1 MVYAHSLVETVVY
14 ARLWE
19 AFKDW
24 LVSDNSDDIS
34 DISKF
39 ASDLSS
45 YWEMVNMRSSV
56 SGENE
61 TRNAVMVSLDKVMK
75 VFDRF
80 LQQCTSPT
88 SKLWLMYL
96 ETMDIVRR
104 YIYAER
110 SGNWTLHLATVEEML
125 PYLVS
130 AGHTKYTACVPQ
142 YITAMK
148 SLPASV
154 ELEFQMGNF
163 TVRRREGKFNGVW
176 ADMALEQTFNK
187 DARTKLFSGITKNK
201 PDVAKYLKALLVITA
216 ISEETLKM
224 AHMTRSVD
232 SEDSPGRKDDQP
244 ISREHEAH

>member
-1 MVYAHSLVETVVY
+1 MIDGEVCQPGTTKKIMAGNDYYQMVYAHSLVETAVY

-19 AFKDW
+19 AFEDW

-39 ASDLSS
+39 ASDLGSF
-45 YWEMVNMRSSV
+45 WEMVNMRSSV

-61 TRNAVMVSLDKVMK
+61 TRNAVMVSLNKVMK
-75 VFDRF
+75 VFNRF
-80 LQQCTSPT
+80 LQQGTSPT

-96 ETMDIVRR
+96 EMMDIVRR
-104 YIYAER
+104 YIYAEQ

-130 AGHTKYTACVPQ
+130 AGHAKYTACVPQ
-142 YITAMK
+142 YITVMM

-163 TVRRREGKFNGVW
+163 TVRN
-176 ADMALEQTFNK
+176 
-187 DARTKLFSGITKNK
+187 
-201 PDVAKYLKALLVITA
+201 
-216 ISEETLKM
+216 TLKPSQLSQQYLEKLSKWL
-224 AHMTRSVD
+224 T
-232 SEDSPGRKDDQP
+232 
-244 ISREHEAH
+244 

>member
-1 MVYAHSLVETVVY
+1 MTSQNLLQIISSYWEIKTVVY

-56 SGENE
+56 SGEND

-88 SKLWLMYL
+88 MKLWLMYL
-96 ETMDIVRR
+96 ETMDIFRR

-110 SGNWTLHLATVEEML
+110 SGNWTLHLATVEEMP
-125 PYLVS
+125 PYPS
-130 AGHTKYTACVPQ
+130 
-142 YITAMK
+142 
-148 SLPASV
+148 
-154 ELEFQMGNF
+154 
-163 TVRRREGKFNGVW
+163 
-176 ADMALEQTFNK
+176 
-187 DARTKLFSGITKNK
+187 
-201 PDVAKYLKALLVITA
+201 
-216 ISEETLKM
+216 
-224 AHMTRSVD
+224 
-232 SEDSPGRKDDQP
+232 
-244 ISREHEAH
+244 

>member
-1 MVYAHSLVETVVY
+1 MIDGEVCQPGTAKKIMAGNDYYQMVYTHSLVETAVY

-19 AFKDW
+19 AFEDW

-45 YWEMVNMRSSV
+45 FWEMVNMRSSV

-75 VFDRF
+75 VFNRF

-96 ETMDIVRR
+96 EMMDTVRR

-130 AGHTKYTACVPQ
+130 AGHMKYTACVPQ

-154 ELEFQMGNF
+154 ELEFQMENF
-163 TVRRREGKFNGVW
+163 TVRN
-176 ADMALEQTFNK
+176 T
-187 DARTKLFSGITKNK
+187 
-201 PDVAKYLKALLVITA
+201 
-216 ISEETLKM
+216 
-224 AHMTRSVD
+224 
-232 SEDSPGRKDDQP
+232 
-244 ISREHEAH
+244 

>member
-45 YWEMVNMRSSV
+45 YWEMMNMRSSV

-88 SKLWLMYL
+88 SKLWLMCL

-104 YIYAER
+104 YTYAER

-125 PYLVS
+125 PYLVA
-130 AGHTKYTACVPQ
+130 AGQ

-187 DARTKLFSGITKNK
+187 HARTKLFSGITKNK
-201 PDVAKYLKALLVITA
+201 QMLQNT
-216 ISEETLKM
+216 
-224 AHMTRSVD
+224 
-232 SEDSPGRKDDQP
+232 
-244 ISREHEAH
+244 